1 MSYIIKMPNPRHIDG
16 EEIITIKGQKS
27 LEKYTDSRILS
38 IYAEAIA
45 VYKLYENSV
54 CVILKEVA

>member
-1 MSYIIKMPNPRHIDG
+1 MSYIIKMSNPRRIDG

-54 CVILKEVA
+54 CVILKEVR